1 MDVIELFPISIAQFQ
16 YTNHSNLKTLVNEII
31 QDADK
36 SDITVKDFSNHYFE
50 NNRNFLENPKL
61 LDFKNFLI
69 KSATQYINDFLEIDS
84 EIILP
89 LCWINCANAGHR
101 LEKHNHG
108 NSYISGT
115 YYLNF
120 DQLEHA
126 PLTFYKSVLG
136 NSHPYFD
143 SIPTNYNIHN
153 AGRCELSHIQEGDL
167 FLWPSH
173 VEHGY
178 EKNQNDNRISISMN
192 FLPSII
198 NNGTYKFKI
207 TQI

>member
-1 MDVIELFPISIAQFQ
+1 MDVIELFPTSIGKFR
-16 YTNHSNLKTLVNEII
+16 YIKNSELKKSVMQVMHT
-31 QDADK
+31 AD
-36 SDITVKDFSNHYFE
+36 SADVTVKEFSTHYFE
-50 NNRNFLENPKL
+50 NNNKFLENVEF

-69 KSATQYINDFLEIDS
+69 GSATQYIKDFLEIDS

-89 LCWINCANAGHR
+89 LCWINCADSGHR

-120 DQLEHA
+120 DTLDHA

-136 NSHPYFD
+136 NTHPYFD
-143 SIPTNYNIHN
+143 VVPKNYNIHN
-153 AGRCELSHIQEGDL
+153 AGRCELSQIQEGDL

-173 VEHGY
+173 IEHGY
-178 EKNQNDNRISISMN
+178 EKNLKDNRISISMN
-192 FLPSII
+192 FLPSVV

-207 TQI
+207 TQL

>member
-1 MDVIELFPISIAQFQ
+1 MEVIELFPTSIAQFR
-16 YTNHSNLKTLVNEII
+16 YDKNNELKKIVADVMQT
-31 QDADK
+31 ADK
-36 SDITVKDFSNHYFE
+36 ADVTVKEFSTHYFE
-50 NNRNFLENPKL
+50 NSQRFIENPEF

-69 KSATQYINDFLEIDS
+69 KSATQYINNFLEIDS

-89 LCWINCANAGHR
+89 LCWINCADNGHR

-120 DQLEHA
+120 DQQEHA

-136 NSHPYFD
+136 NSHPYLD
-143 SIPTNYNIHN
+143 IIPKNYNIHN

-178 EKNQNDNRISISMN
+178 ERNQKDNRISISMN